1 MKGKTVI
8 ITGASS
14 GIGKA
19 LAEKYAQEGSR
30 LVLAARS
37 IDKLEEVA
45 AGIRARGGEA
55 ICVTTD
61 VTRFTDCE
69 RMVEAAIEAFGSVDV
84 LVNNAGISMRA
95 MLKDT
100 DIRVIEQVMHINFNG
115 TLYATKAA
123 LPALLR
129 SKGLIIGVSSIA
141 GYAGLPGRSG
151 YSASKHAMHGF
162 LDAMRIELLKTGVHV
177 LVACPGFTTSNIRN
191 TALGADGNAQK
202 ENPLDESRLMSAE
215 AVADIIYCAGV
226 RRRRTVVMTRQ
237 GRLLVFLNKWLP
249 RLADNSIWKHYAKE
263 PGLNLK

>member
-45 AGIRARGGEA
+45 AGIRARGGAA
-55 ICVTTD
+55 ITVATD
-61 VTRFTDCE
+61 VTSYADCE
-69 RMVEAAIEAFGSVDV
+69 RMVAAALSAFGSVDV
-84 LVNNAGISMRA
+84 LINNAGISMRA
-95 MLKDT
+95 LLKDA
-100 DIRVIEQVMHINFNG
+100 DIAVIEQVMAINFNG
-115 TLYATKAA
+115 TVYATKAA
-123 LPALLR
+123 LPALVA
-129 SKGLIIGVSSIA
+129 SKGSIIGISSIA
-141 GYAGLPGRSG
+141 GYVGLPGRTG

-162 LDAMRIELLKTGVHV
+162 LDAVRIELRGAGVHV
-177 LVACPGFTTSNIRN
+177 MVACPGFTASNIRN
-191 TALGADGNAQK
+191 TALGADGKSQK
-202 ENPLDESRLMSAE
+202 ENPLDESRLMPAE
-215 AVADIIYCAGV
+215 EVADIIYRAAL
-226 RRRRTVVMTRQ
+226 RRRRSVTMTTQ

-249 RLADNSIWKHYAKE
+249 KVADKSIWKHYLKE